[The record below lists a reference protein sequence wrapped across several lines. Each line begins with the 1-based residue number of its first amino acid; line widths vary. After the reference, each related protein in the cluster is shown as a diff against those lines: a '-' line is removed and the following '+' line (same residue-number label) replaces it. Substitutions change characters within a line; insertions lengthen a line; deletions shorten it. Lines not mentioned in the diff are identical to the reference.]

1 MPRLRNRRDKA
12 KWQIGLTLVFASGCL
27 LYKYASAPGPLL
39 RSSNPSSGPDGSI
52 EISSFSHGRA
62 LAPANASCGRFSLEE
77 LLDVAGQVEPL
88 CPGSEGFLVLSIF
101 LMVYMFW
108 ALAIVVDEKF
118 IPALEYFEDYWDIS
132 PDVAGATLMAAGGSA
147 PEFFTNLFSSLTLT
161 ATGFGT
167 IVGSAV
173 FNILFVIAAVAWF
186 SREVLS
192 LEWWIVFRD
201 STYYTLTIVV
211 LFFFYL
217 CDGEGEAYSCNSD
230 GVMKTYESVVLF
242 ALYIVYCVVLFTVHE
257 RIRDWIEVHFPSI
270 VPIKQ
275 RNPLLHAGGGAIEDA
290 KEGRDKDGERRTS
303 LGSRNSMSLRDLRK
317 LEDDGGAI
325 PLRPEGPC
333 PKPEDAKG
341 MNPLVRVLRF
351 VVWVGYIPLGLCLLT
366 VPDMEWES
374 VKKLTRFQKIFVALL
389 EFVLSLIWIGLMTY
403 IMVFSAESFG
413 KTIGIPDVV
422 MGYTFLAAGT
432 SAPDLLSSVFVALKG
447 EGGMAVSSSIG
458 SNIFDITV
466 GLPIPWLISTAIGNT
481 VIIQAKSIVLS
492 LATLIAMLVSVV
504 AVVIHQ
510 GWKLTNTLA
519 VAMMGLYFIFL
530 VIVLVPEF
538 VP

>member
-1 MPRLRNRRDKA
+1 MPRLRNRKDKA
-12 KWQIGLTLVFASGCL
+12 KWQIGLTLFFASGCL
-27 LYKYASAPGPLL
+27 LYKYAYGPATAAKTSYELNAVENENGFV
-39 RSSNPSSGPDGSI
+39 SS
-52 EISSFSHGRA
+52 EEGRE
-62 LAPANASCGRFSLEE
+62 LAVVNNVTCGTFSLEE
-77 LLDVAGQVEPL
+77 LVDVAGQVSPL

-118 IPALEYFEDYWDIS
+118 IPALEYFEDYWNIS

-147 PEFFTNLFSSLTLT
+147 PEFFTNLFSSITLT

-201 STYYTLTIVV
+201 STYYTLTIIV

-217 CDGEGEAYSCNSD
+217 CDGAGDTYSCNSD
-230 GVMKTYESVVLF
+230 GVMKPYESGILF
-242 ALYIVYCVVLFTVHE
+242 ALYIIYCVVLFTVHE
-257 RIRDWIEVHFPSI
+257 RIRDWIEVHFPRI

-275 RNPLLHAGGGAIEDA
+275 RNPMLHGGGGSIEDA
-290 KEGRDKDGERRTS
+290 KVEGERRTS

-333 PKPEDAKG
+333 PKADEK
-341 MNPLVRVLRF
+341 MNPIMQLLRF
-351 VVWVGYIPLGLCLLT
+351 FVWVGYLPLGLCLLT
-366 VPDMEWES
+366 VPDMGWES
-374 VKKLTRFQKIFVALL
+374 VKKLSRFQKIFVALL

-519 VAMMGLYFIFL
+519 VAMMVLYFIFL
-530 VIVLVPEF
+530 IIVLVPEF
-538 VP
+538 V

>member
-1 MPRLRNRRDKA
+1 MRSRKDKA
-12 KWQIGLTLVFASGCL
+12 KFQIGLTLLFASGCL
-27 LYKYASAPGPLL
+27 VYKYALAEPEAEDVFSPG
-39 RSSNPSSGPDGSI
+39 SGPDPSLSLELEGRSLMAANESILCGS
-52 EISSFSHGRA
+52 FT
-62 LAPANASCGRFSLEE
+62 LEE
-77 LLDVAGQVEPL
+77 LVDVAGQVQPL
-88 CPGSEGFLVLSIF
+88 CPGSEGFLVLSLF

-118 IPALEYFEDYWDIS
+118 IPALEYFQDYWDIS

-147 PEFFTNLFSSLTLT
+147 PEFFTNLFSSITLT

-201 STYYTLTIVV
+201 STYYTLTIIV

-217 CDGEGEAYSCNSD
+217 CDGEGNTYSCNSD
-230 GVMKTYESVVLF
+230 GVMKPYESGVLF
-242 ALYIVYCVVLFTVHE
+242 SLYIIYCLVLFTVHE
-257 RIRDWIEVHFPSI
+257 RIRDWIEIHFPRI
-270 VPIKQ
+270 VPVKQ
-275 RNPLLHAGGGAIEDA
+275 RNPLLHGGTAPTIEDGA
-290 KEGRDKDGERRTS
+290 KEGTRRQS
-303 LGSRNSMSLRDLRK
+303 IGSRTSMSLRDLRK

-325 PLRPEGPC
+325 PLRPSGPC
-333 PKPEDAKG
+333 PGPEEE
-341 MNPLVRVLRF
+341 MNPLVKVARF
-351 VVWVGYIPLGLCLLT
+351 FVWVGYLPLALCLLT
-366 VPDMEWES
+366 VPDLEWKC
-374 VKKLTRFQKIFVALL
+374 VKKMSRFQKIWVALL
-389 EFVLSLIWIGLMTY
+389 EFFLSLIWIGLMTY

-481 VIIQAKSIVLS
+481 VIIQARSIVLS
-492 LATLIAMLVSVV
+492 LATLILMLISVV
-504 AVVIHQ
+504 AVVVHQ
-510 GWKLTNTLA
+510 GWKLTNQLA

-530 VIVLVPEF
+530 IIVLVPEF
-538 VP
+538 VE